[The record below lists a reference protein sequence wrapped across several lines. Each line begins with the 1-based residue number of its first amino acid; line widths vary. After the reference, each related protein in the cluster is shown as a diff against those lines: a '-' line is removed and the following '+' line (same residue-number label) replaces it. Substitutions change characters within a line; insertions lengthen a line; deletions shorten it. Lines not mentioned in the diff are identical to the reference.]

1 MARRRGRDNRSIPT
15 VDVSSEYLE
24 VERRRYHERIR
35 RDRVFPAQRTR
46 ESSPADISPRSK
58 ELTDVEQA
66 LEEAAPRLERK
77 GWKVTRR
84 AQ

>member
-1 MARRRGRDNRSIPT
+1 MAKRRGRDGRALRD

-35 RDRVFPAQRTR
+35 AELRERGVVKDTRT
-46 ESSPADISPRSK
+46 
-58 ELTDVEQA
+58 V
-66 LEEAAPRLERK
+66 EEAAPRLERK

-84 AQ
+84 EQ